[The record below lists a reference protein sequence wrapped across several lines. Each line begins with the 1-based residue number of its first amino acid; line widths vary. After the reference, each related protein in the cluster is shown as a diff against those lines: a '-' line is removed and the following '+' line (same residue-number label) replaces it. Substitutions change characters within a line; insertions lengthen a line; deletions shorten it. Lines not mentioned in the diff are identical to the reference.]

1 MEAYGF
7 IAYMGYIIPGYIIP
21 GYIIPGYIIPA
32 MGIIPATIGCWYM
45 GDIGGAIPG

>member
-7 IAYMGYIIPGYIIP
+7 IAYMGYIIP

-45 GDIGGAIPG
+45 GDIGGTIPG

>member
-7 IAYMGYIIPGYIIP
+7 IAYM